1 MGDMTILT
9 VRLHRPAA
17 CVSIMA
23 VSDKGEN
30 VESNRYRIG
39 ELARKAAV
47 TARTVRYYESLGLL
61 KTQDRQDG
69 GQRYYT
75 DADLVYLN
83 RILQLKNYGLSLEEI
98 AEIIHLGN
106 VDSTGQKRRLE
117 LIKQYRRLLS
127 KELQHLKAVNDL
139 ISDLTWHVEQL
150 ESVNH
155 DFQKCPGSAC
165 PKCEFQTRCKFFQK
179 DQDALDNLENHNP

>member
-1 MGDMTILT
+1 
-9 VRLHRPAA
+9 
-17 CVSIMA
+17 MA

-155 DFQKCPGSAC
+155 DFQKCPCSAC